1 MQLPFMV
8 IAREQKFMSAHFR
21 VHPFLVNSMIFFPL
35 YIFNSYILRC
45 SGYVL
50 AVVMYGQEKQ
60 LNFCRGFKVN
70 SKTALTRFE
79 KARDLKVGPLDCARS
94 ALHTEPNFIFGPL

>member
-1 MQLPFMV
+1 MRTIYNIGTHMQLPFMV

-60 LNFCRGFKVN
+60 LNFCSLFRLPVFPAG
-70 SKTALTRFE
+70 KTAKFLQGF
-79 KARDLKVGPLDCARS
+79 
-94 ALHTEPNFIFGPL
+94 